1 MEAWAWGDTDVSTRV
16 HRWSPVH
23 RRAGVEWG
31 YGSRVGQGCLLL
43 SFAVNSNCSIF
54 QKCSFQVFIL
64 NVKEPKRGNV
74 FKS

>member
-54 QKCSFQVFIL
+54 QKCSSFYFKRERA
-64 NVKEPKRGNV
+64 KERKCV
-74 FKS
+74 